1 MEFVKDLAALAE
13 ICALYLMGV
22 YTFAHCFVFF
32 LTCLFDLFKMPVV

>member
-1 MEFVKDLAALAE
+1 MEFVKDLVALAE